1 MLHTQ
6 TPSLMK
12 SGPVATFA
20 ILIPTPVRPP
30 SATNLHPGQFP
41 ANTDIRRHIGGHT
54 VGQPQALVPSTETSC
69 VSSLLHA
76 HVTAQTIHRKQ
87 HACSRRTTVACGG
100 KQGEPQVNKHPSQ
113 TRSLGRLQALPEL
126 RRFSPRNVEVTG

>member
-6 TPSLMK
+6 TT
-12 SGPVATFA
+12 SGHFCHFNSNSCLA
-20 ILIPTPVRPP
+20 LLQLPTC
-30 SATNLHPGQFP
+30 TPGQFP
-41 ANTDIRRHIGGHT
+41 ANTDIRRHIKGHT
-54 VGQPQALVPSTETSC
+54 VGQPQALVPSTEKSC

-76 HVTAQTIHRKQ
+76 HVTAQTIHQKQ
-87 HACSRRTTVACGG
+87 HACSRRTTVACGR

-126 RRFSPRNVEVTG
+126 RRFSPRKVEVTG